1 MSNDT
6 RDRLVGMRGRV
17 LLAILTGWAAI
28 LVCSMTPSVSAAE
41 EREIGTAMR
50 EVSTSRAFEV
60 PLYKSRILDVDK
72 PVKKLSVG
80 NPQIADILVLRAN
93 QVYVVGKALGT
104 TNVVL
109 WDKSNRIIATI
120 DIEITHDTDTL
131 KAKLH
136 ELLPNEPI
144 QVYTSQGAIVL
155 SGEVSSPAKM
165 DAALALATSF
175 APHDEEGNVKSGK
188 VVNLMHVGGVQQV
201 MLEVKV
207 AEINRQVFK
216 ELGIDW
222 NAAYF
227 NNDLIIGGVSGG
239 LVGSGTGNFFPAP
252 EQINDNGFFSS
263 LLNNHFFFSATINA
277 AKNNG
282 LAKILAE
289 PTLTTLSG
297 QEATFLS
304 GGEFPIPVPGGDNGV
319 TIEFKDFGIGM
330 GFLPVVLG
338 QDRINLAVDVT
349 VSDLATAIPLL
360 LGPGSGGGNQ
370 GGIVA
375 SNGLY
380 IVPSLNVRNATSTV
394 EIADGQT
401 IAIAGL
407 ISEQLR
413 ENVDKFPGLGDVPG
427 LGLLFSSKEWQNNES
442 ELVIFVT
449 PHLAQPTPRELVR
462 LPTESFIE
470 PSEVGF
476 YLLGSME
483 GNPPKQEPAADLEIT
498 PSSQG
503 GLEGSFGHQL

>member
-1 MSNDT
+1 V
-6 RDRLVGMRGRV
+6 LQA
-17 LLAILTGWAAI
+17 LLAGWVAFFICGILPVVT
-28 LVCSMTPSVSAAE
+28 LAE

-50 EVSTSRAFEV
+50 AVSSSKAFEV

-80 NPQIADILVLRAN
+80 NPAIADILILRAN

-109 WDKSNRIIATI
+109 WDKSNRIIATV

-155 SGEVSSPAKM
+155 SGEVSSPAKV

-175 APHDEEGNVKSGK
+175 APHDEEGNVKAGK
-188 VVNLMHVGGVQQV
+188 VVNLMSVGGIQQV

-216 ELGIDW
+216 QLGIDW

-227 NNDLIIGGVSGG
+227 NNDLIIGGVGNG
-239 LVGSGTGNFFPAP
+239 LVGDGVGGFFPAP
-252 EQINDNGFFSS
+252 QVIDEKGFFSS
-263 LLNNHFFFSATINA
+263 LLNNHFFFSATISA

-304 GGEFPIPVPGGDNGV
+304 GGEFPIPVPSGDNEV

-330 GFLPVVLG
+330 GFLPVVLN
-338 QDRINLAVDVT
+338 QDRINLAVDIT
-349 VSDLATAIPLL
+349 VSDLATANSVI
-360 LGPGSGGGNQ
+360 LGFSQ
-370 GGIVA
+370 DVTQSQFFI
-375 SNGLY
+375 
-380 IVPSLNVRNATSTV
+380 PSLNVRKATSSV

-407 ISEQLR
+407 ISENLR

-483 GNPPKQEPAADLEIT
+483 GNAPKDEPAADLELT

>member
-1 MSNDT
+1 
-6 RDRLVGMRGRV
+6 VACFRGGV
-17 LLAILTGWAAI
+17 LLALLSGWAVI
-28 LVCSMTPSVSAAE
+28 SVCALWPSVPLAE

-50 EVSTSRAFEV
+50 EVSSSKAFEV

-80 NPQIADILVLRAN
+80 NPKIADILILRAN

-109 WDKSNRIIATI
+109 WDSSNRIIATI

-136 ELLPNEPI
+136 ELLPDEPI
-144 QVYTSQGAIVL
+144 EVYTSQGAIVL
-155 SGEVSSPAKM
+155 SGEVSSPGKM

-175 APHDEEGNVKSGK
+175 APEDEDGNVKAGK

-207 AEINRQVFK
+207 AEINREVFK
-216 ELGIDW
+216 KMDIDW
-222 NAAYF
+222 NAF
-227 NNDLIIGGVSGG
+227 FLSNDWTIGGVSGG
-239 LVGSGTGNFFPAP
+239 LIGVPPVGAGVSTFVPAP
-252 EQINDNGFFSS
+252 QRIDDKGFFSS
-263 LLNNHFFFSATINA
+263 LMNSDFMFSATINA

-304 GGEFPIPVPGGDNGV
+304 GGEFPVPVPQGDNNGT
-319 TIEFKDFGIGM
+319 TIEYKDFGVGM
-330 GFLPVVLG
+330 GFIPMVLN
-338 QDRINLAVDVT
+338 QDQINLQVDIT
-349 VSDLATAIPLL
+349 VSDITTANSVI
-360 LGPGSGGGNQ
+360 LGIDDTNQ
-370 GGIVA
+370 
-375 SNGLY
+375 SFF
-380 IVPSLNVRNATSTV
+380 VPSLRVRQASSMV
-394 EIADGQT
+394 ELADGQT

-413 ENVDKFPGLGDVPG
+413 ENTEKFPGLGDVPG
-427 LGLLFSSKEWQNNES
+427 LGLLFRSQEWLNNET

-462 LPTESFIE
+462 YPTESFI
-470 PSEVGF
+470 PPGDVGF
-476 YLLGSME
+476 YLLGQME
-483 GNPPKQEPAADLEIT
+483 GNLPQEEQPEAELVTT
-498 PSSQG
+498 PTSQG
-503 GLEGSFGHQL
+503 GLEGNFGHQL

>member
-1 MSNDT
+1 MSNNT
-6 RDRLVGMRGRV
+6 RDRIKGVKGRM
-17 LLAILTGWAAI
+17 LLALLSGWTAVF
-28 LVCSMTPSVSAAE
+28 VCYMTPSVSMAV

-50 EVSTSRAFEV
+50 EVSSSRAFEV

-80 NPQIADILVLRAN
+80 NPEIADILILRAN
-93 QVYVVGKALGT
+93 QVYVVGKSLGT

-144 QVYTSQGAIVL
+144 EVYTSQGAIVL
-155 SGEVSSPAKM
+155 SGEVSSPAKI

-175 APHDEEGNVKSGK
+175 APQDEEGNVKAGK

-216 ELGIDW
+216 QLGIDW

-239 LVGSGTGNFFPAP
+239 LLGSGTGNFNPLP
-252 EQINDNGFFSS
+252 QVIDDKGFFSS

-304 GGEFPIPVPGGDNGV
+304 GGEFPIPVPNGNNNQV

-338 QDRINLAVDVT
+338 QDRINLAVDIT
-349 VSDLATAIPLL
+349 VSDLTTANSVI
-360 LGPGSGGGNQ
+360 LGFDKDITQ
-370 GGIVA
+370 TQ
-375 SNGLY
+375 Y
-380 IVPSLNVRNATSTV
+380 FVPSLNVRKATSSV

-407 ISEQLR
+407 TSENLR

-427 LGLLFSSKEWQNNES
+427 LGVLFSSKEWQNKES

-483 GNPPKQEPAADLEIT
+483 GNPPNNEPASDLEVT
-498 PSSQG
+498 PSSKG